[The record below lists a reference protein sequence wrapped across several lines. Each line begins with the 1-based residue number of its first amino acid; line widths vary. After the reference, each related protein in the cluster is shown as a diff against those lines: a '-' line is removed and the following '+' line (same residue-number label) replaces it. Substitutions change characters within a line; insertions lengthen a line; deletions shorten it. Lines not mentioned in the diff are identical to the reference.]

1 MVLIDKDVYVK
12 HLENIL
18 KDNTKFEKVDI
29 KTKTLNFP
37 VNHEIIKTY

>member
-29 KTKTLNFP
+29 KTKTLNFS